1 MKLRDARNQARPDP
15 AEVRPRRARKVAVG
29 SAVAL
34 GMTAAGAVVSPA
46 AVGAQTCAASTHS
59 HDGYTV
65 SDGNYTYGFASSYQ
79 TKGANGCQDTNVSW
93 ASQPGYMRGRYVNSS
108 GAIVWGNAT
117 VHVEYGTQSPWKVII
132 SNLTSGRR
140 FNHGHH
146 LQLFAT
152 TTWRY

>member
-1 MKLRDARNQARPDP
+1 M
-15 AEVRPRRARKVAVG
+15 
-29 SAVAL
+29 
-34 GMTAAGAVVSPA
+34 
-46 AVGAQTCAASTHS
+46 
-59 HDGYTV
+59 
-65 SDGNYTYGFASSYQ
+65 SDGTYTYGFASSYQ
-79 TKGANGCQDTNVSW
+79 TKGANGCYDTNVSW
-93 ASQPGYMRGRYVNSS
+93 ASQPGYMRGRYVNAS

-117 VHVEYGTQSPWKVII
+117 AYVQSGTQSPWKVII